1 MPITFFK
8 SANSVNKYIN
18 QKNPTQTD
26 LAKAKDLLGKKIDH
40 VLNKLQSHAHKRN
53 IDITLISTGLRSN
66 SDQMVKIDLS
76 TGRLLANALIKI
88 TSHNTTAK
96 DRAFT
101 KEFSTLSMS
110 LVKYS
115 SQLEAI
121 KNKEEISSI
130 LTKGKIAVPTPQQ
143 KALNN
148 LKILINYVTPE
159 DLKQEGIFRLDG
171 ASSDVKSLNKL
182 LDKVDQN
189 KTIKGLKETK
199 CHHVIFSSLKNQFS
213 LALSEQDKQN
223 FIILLNHKKSE
234 DKNTNNTP
242 SKDNLPLP
250 LQTLMPLL
258 YRIIDNEDSNKMN
271 AKNLAVCLS
280 PNMIP
285 SASNDEESLKLAK
298 DIPPFLAQ
306 LITAEHEKNKAAN
319 TPMAVE
325 ATLKTAVA
333 AFEDAKTA
341 MEDYQA
347 AQDSLK
353 TAQTN
358 FETAKRAFET
368 KNTTEEASA
377 AVLAAEAA
385 FEEVVAAQNKS
396 DTAEIIFEAASA
408 AFQAAEATFE
418 KSQQR

>member
-53 IDITLISTGLRSN
+53 IDISLISTGLRSN
-66 SDQMVKIDLS
+66 SDQMVKIGLS

-115 SQLEAI
+115 GQLESI

-130 LTKGKIAVPTPQQ
+130 LTKDKIAAPSPQQ

-148 LKILINYVTPE
+148 LKTLINYVTPE

-182 LDKVDQN
+182 LGKVDQN

-199 CHHVIFSSLKNQFS
+199 CHHVIFSSLKKQFS
-213 LALSEQDKQN
+213 LALSEQDKHN
-223 FIILLNHKKSE
+223 FINLLNHKESE
-234 DKNTNNTP
+234 DKNTSNIP
-242 SKDNLPLP
+242 SIDKLPLP

-258 YRIIDNEDSNKMN
+258 YRIIDNENSNKMD

-280 PNMIP
+280 PNMMP

-306 LITAEHEKNKAAN
+306 LITAEHEKTKA
-319 TPMAVE
+319 TKAVE
-325 ATLKTAVA
+325 AAEAAFKTAQ
-333 AFEDAKTA
+333 TA
-341 MEDYQA
+341 MADYQA
-347 AQDSLK
+347 AEATFK
-353 TAQTN
+353 TAQADFRIAEVDFNTQ
-358 FETAKRAFET
+358 
-368 KNTTEEASA
+368 NTTEEASA
-377 AVLAAEAA
+377 TVLAAEAA
-385 FEEVVAAQNKS
+385 FKKMVAAQNKS
-396 DTAEIIFEAASA
+396 DTAKIIFEAASS
-408 AFQAAEATFE
+408 AFQATEATFE